1 MYPLL
6 SKFYNY
12 RHTLTYFSI
21 YNHSCSPPTTHT
33 HASFLP
39 KSIYICIYTL
49 NSLLAILFRYLFCA
63 DMFMLSMLMIRCPD
77 SRVSSY
83 SGSGYFRF
91 FARMESCDTS
101 VITLPSGMVCLRMGR
116 CHPLVQRPADLWS
129 SNLHNSGLR
138 SLVGHNFSG
147 THFPLVWVRCSV
159 APRTEQSARTP
170 KEKKSFSEGKGKN
183 YFPLHPKNR
192 ICLRS
197 RGSHKTLALPE
208 RVVCGRGPLFNC
220 ILPLEYFVV
229 TVTSGYIP
237 PRKMPIMD
245 PQQRVE

>member
-1 MYPLL
+1 
-6 SKFYNY
+6 
-12 RHTLTYFSI
+12 
-21 YNHSCSPPTTHT
+21 
-33 HASFLP
+33 
-39 KSIYICIYTL
+39 
-49 NSLLAILFRYLFCA
+49 
-63 DMFMLSMLMIRCPD
+63 
-77 SRVSSY
+77 
-83 SGSGYFRF
+83 
-91 FARMESCDTS
+91 MESCDTS
-101 VITLPSGMVCLRMGR
+101 VITLPSGMVCLQMGR

-147 THFPLVWVRCSV
+147 THFPLVWVRCIV
-159 APRTEQSARTP
+159 APWTEQSARTP

-245 PQQRVE
+245 PQQRVEWTQNSNPHCVDGGLDYSFRMPKTPKRARKKLFLKRFFGN

>member
-1 MYPLL
+1 
-6 SKFYNY
+6 
-12 RHTLTYFSI
+12 
-21 YNHSCSPPTTHT
+21 
-33 HASFLP
+33 
-39 KSIYICIYTL
+39 
-49 NSLLAILFRYLFCA
+49 
-63 DMFMLSMLMIRCPD
+63 
-77 SRVSSY
+77 
-83 SGSGYFRF
+83 
-91 FARMESCDTS
+91 
-101 VITLPSGMVCLRMGR
+101 MGR

-129 SNLHNSGLR
+129 SNLHSSGLR

-208 RVVCGRGPLFNC
+208 RVVCVAVDPSLTV
-220 ILPLEYFVV
+220 YFRSS
-229 TVTSGYIP
+229 TSWLRLHPGTFPHEKYRSWTP
-237 PRKMPIMD
+237 NN
-245 PQQRVE
+245 E